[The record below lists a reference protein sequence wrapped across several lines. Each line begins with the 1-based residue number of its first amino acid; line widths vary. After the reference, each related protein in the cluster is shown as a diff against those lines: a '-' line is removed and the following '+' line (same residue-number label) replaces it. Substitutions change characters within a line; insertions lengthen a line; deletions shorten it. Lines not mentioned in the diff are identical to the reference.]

1 VRTKR
6 KHSRSGKRNNGEAGA
21 DRVHVKAGKAMA
33 PDNAPEKDGPTDA
46 DGPRDRH
53 RAMPTRANDH
63 LKDHQTRVNV
73 VAVSAK

>member
-1 VRTKR
+1 M
-6 KHSRSGKRNNGEAGA
+6 
-21 DRVHVKAGKAMA
+21 HVKAGKAMA